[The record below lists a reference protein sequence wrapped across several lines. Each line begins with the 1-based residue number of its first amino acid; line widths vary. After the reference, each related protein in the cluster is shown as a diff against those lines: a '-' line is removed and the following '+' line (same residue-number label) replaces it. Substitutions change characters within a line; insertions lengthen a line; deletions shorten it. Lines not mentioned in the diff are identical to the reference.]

1 MSGRWLRS
9 GAMVVL
15 AAISLLMLSDFV
27 LRGVALAF
35 EPARTDFSEV
45 YVGAWLWRH
54 GGNFYDSALAT
65 ATQQRLIGDSTVCA
79 TLYPPTTFALFA
91 PFSYLSWGWAN
102 LIWLLIGLAGIGAT
116 IFFLWRLAKFKQLDL
131 KTAIFVTFILSFS
144 PLHQAFHLGNMAL
157 LAVPMVL
164 GGIWLAETAREWPAS
179 VVLGLAT
186 CLKPQIGIWVLLYYL
201 LRWRWRL
208 IAGAGVT
215 GLCAAALLLLHPI
228 SLSEAIAHYKANQW
242 YWFAPGH
249 PAGFTPGGF
258 PYHVNMF
265 QVIAYQLVHSVAGA
279 NWIARILFVA
289 GIAAWLGILW
299 RAKFR
304 LPATLAISS
313 LMALS
318 FVSMYHSVSDVTA
331 LTLALCWAIPGES
344 QAGTS
349 QAWTPQSWTKIRV
362 AVCAIFLLMMLPG
375 HSLLMRFSPHLPAA
389 MTTSWWWSLFVARY
403 FVWLL
408 FALNVALLAGL
419 WGAGKSEVGSQKTE
433 VGARYPALSSL

>member
-1 MSGRWLRS
+1 MSGRWLRG

-27 LRGVALAF
+27 LRGMALAF
-35 EPARTDFSEV
+35 APDRTDFSEV

-102 LIWLLIGLAGIGAT
+102 LIWLMIGLMGIGAT
-116 IFFLWRLAKFKQLDL
+116 IFFLWKLGNL
-131 KTAIFVTFILSFS
+131 KAWDIKSALFVTFILSFS

-157 LAVPMVL
+157 LAVPLVL
-164 GGIWLAETAREWPAS
+164 GGIWLAESARNWPAG
-179 VVLGLAT
+179 VMLGFAT

-201 LRWRWRL
+201 LRARWRL
-208 IAGAGVT
+208 IVGAGVT

-228 SLSEAIAHYKANQW
+228 PVSDAIVHYKANQW

-265 QVIAYQLVHSVAGA
+265 QVILYQLLHSVAAA
-279 NWIARILFVA
+279 NWIARILFAA
-289 GIAAWLGILW
+289 GIVIWLVILR

-304 LPATLAISS
+304 VPVALAISS
-313 LMALS
+313 IIALS
-318 FVSMYHSVSDVTA
+318 FVSMYHSVSDVTV
-331 LTLALCWAIPGES
+331 LTLALCWAIPEDS
-344 QAGTS
+344 QPWTS
-349 QAWTPQSWTKIRV
+349 ART

-375 HSLLMRFSPHLPAA
+375 HSVLMRFSPRLPQVV
-389 MTTSWWWSLFVARY
+389 TISWWWSLFVARY

-419 WGAGKSEVGSQKTE
+419 WGAEKSEVGSQNAE
-433 VGARYPALSSL
+433 VKPSTRYPVLSTQ

>member
-1 MSGRWLRS
+1 MRRGGLHPA
-9 GAMVVL
+9 AMVL
-15 AAISLLMLSDFV
+15 LGLISLLMLSDFV

-65 ATQQRLIGDSTVCA
+65 ATQQRLIGDATVSA

-102 LIWLLIGLAGIGAT
+102 FIWLLIGLAGIAAT
-116 IFFLWRLAKFKQLDL
+116 IFFLWRLGGFEAGDL
-131 KTAIFVTFILSFS
+131 KTWILATFVLSFS

-157 LAVPMVL
+157 LAVPLVL
-164 GGIWLAETAREWPAS
+164 GGIFLAEKPRDWPAG
-179 VVLGLAT
+179 VVLGLVT

-201 LRWRWRL
+201 LRGRWRMM
-208 IAGAGVT
+208 AGAAVT
-215 GLCAAALLLLHPI
+215 GVCAAALLLLHPVPV
-228 SLSEAIAHYKANQW
+228 SEAIAHYKANQI

-289 GIAAWLGILW
+289 GVAAWLGILW

-304 LPATLAISS
+304 LPATLALSS

-344 QAGTS
+344 PAWTSQSWTS
-349 QAWTPQSWTKIRV
+349 QAWTKIRV
-362 AVCAIFLLMMLPG
+362 AVCAIFLFMMLPG
-375 HSLLMRFSPHLPAA
+375 HSLLMRFSPHLPVGI
-389 MTTSWWWSLFVARY
+389 TTSWWWSLFVARY

-419 WGAGKSEVGSQKTE
+419 WGAGKSEAGSQKAE
-433 VGARYPALSSL
+433 VGARHPALSTE

>member
-1 MSGRWLRS
+1 MFGRRLRG
-9 GAMVVL
+9 GAILIL

-27 LRGVALAF
+27 LRGVAVAF

-79 TLYPPTTFALFA
+79 TLYPPTAFALFA
-91 PFSYLSWGWAN
+91 LFSYLSWGWAN
-102 LIWLLIGLAGIGAT
+102 FIWLLIGLVGIAAT
-116 IFFLWRLAKFKQLDL
+116 IFFLWKLGNFEELNV
-131 KTAIFVTFILSFS
+131 KTAVFVTFIFSFS

-157 LAVPMVL
+157 LAVPLVL
-164 GGIWLAETAREWPAS
+164 GGIWLAETERNWPAG

-201 LRWRWRL
+201 LRGRWRL
-208 IAGAGVT
+208 IGGAAVMGLVAAG
-215 GLCAAALLLLHPI
+215 LLLLHPI
-228 SLSEAIAHYKANQW
+228 PVSDATTHYKANQW

-265 QVIAYQLVHSVAGA
+265 QVILYQLVHSVSGA
-279 NWIARILFVA
+279 NWIARGLFVA
-289 GIAAWLGILW
+289 GIVAWLGIVW
-299 RAKFR
+299 RTRFR
-304 LPATLAISS
+304 VPVVLAISS
-313 LMALS
+313 LVALS
-318 FVSMYHSVSDVTA
+318 FVSMYHSVSDVTV
-331 LTLALCWAIPGES
+331 LTLALCWAIP
-344 QAGTS
+344 AGS
-349 QAWTPQSWTKIRV
+349 KAWARPGI
-362 AVCAIFLLMMLPG
+362 AVCVIFFLMMLPG
-375 HSLLMRFSPHLPAA
+375 HSVLMRFSPRLPEAVT
-389 MTTSWWWSLFVARY
+389 MSWWWSLFVARY

-419 WGAGKSEVGSQKTE
+419 WGAGKSELRSRNAE
-433 VGARYPALSSL
+433 VRPSARTQY

>member
-116 IFFLWRLAKFKQLDL
+116 IFFLWRLAKFKRLDL
-131 KTAIFVTFILSFS
+131 KAAIFVTFILSFS

-265 QVIAYQLVHSVAGA
+265 QVILYQVVQSVAAA
-279 NWIARILFVA
+279 NWIARILFAA
-289 GIAAWLGILW
+289 GVVIWLVILW

-304 LPATLAISS
+304 VPAALAISS
-313 LMALS
+313 IIALS
-318 FVSMYHSVSDVTA
+318 FVSMYHSVSDVTV
-331 LTLALCWAIPGES
+331 LTLALCWVIPGES
-344 QAGTS
+344 Q
-349 QAWTPQSWTKIRV
+349 SWDKVGIV
-362 AVCAIFLLMMLPG
+362 VCAIFFLMMLPG
-375 HSLLMRFSPHLPAA
+375 HSALMRFSPHLPEAV
-389 MTTSWWWSLFVARY
+389 TTSWWWLLFVSRY

-419 WGAGKSEVGSQKTE
+419 WGAAKSEVRSQNTE
-433 VGARYPALSSL
+433 VKPSTRYPVLSNQ

>member
-1 MSGRWLRS
+1 
-9 GAMVVL
+9 VVL
-15 AAISLLMLSDFV
+15 AAVSLLMLSDFV

-102 LIWLLIGLAGIGAT
+102 FIWLLIGLVGIAAT
-116 IFFLWRLAKFKQLDL
+116 IFFLWRLADFQRLDL
-131 KTAIFVTFILSFS
+131 KAAIFVAFILSFS
-144 PLHQAFHLGNMAL
+144 PLHEAFHLGNMAL
-157 LAVPMVL
+157 LAVPLVL
-164 GGIWLAETAREWPAS
+164 GGIWLAEAERNWPAG

-201 LRWRWRL
+201 LRGRWRL
-208 IAGAGVT
+208 IIGAAVT
-215 GLCAAALLLLHPI
+215 GAWAVALLLLHPI
-228 SLSEAIAHYKANQW
+228 SISDAVAHYKANQW

-265 QVIAYQLVHSVAGA
+265 QVIVYQLLHSVAGA
-279 NWIARILFVA
+279 NWIARGLFVA
-289 GIAAWLGILW
+289 GIVAWLGIVW
-299 RAKFR
+299 RARFR
-304 LPATLAISS
+304 APVVLAISS
-313 LMALS
+313 LIALS

-331 LTLALCWAIPGES
+331 LTLALCWAIPAES
-344 QAGTS
+344 K
-349 QAWTPQSWTKIRV
+349 AWTKARV

-375 HSLLMRFSPHLPAA
+375 HSVLMRFSPRLPEAVT
-389 MTTSWWWSLFVARY
+389 MSWWWSLFVARY

-419 WGAGKSEVGSQKTE
+419 WGAGKSEVRGKNAE
-433 VGARYPALSSL
+433 VKRSNRYPILSTR

>member
-1 MSGRWLRS
+1 MSRRALR
-9 GAMVVL
+9 GAAMGVL

-54 GGNFYDSALAT
+54 GENFYDSALAT
-65 ATQQRLIGDSTVCA
+65 ATQQRLIGDSTVSA

-102 LIWLLIGLAGIGAT
+102 FIWLLIGLVGIGAT
-116 IFFLWRLAKFKQLDL
+116 IFLLWRLAGLKQWDL
-131 KTAIFVTFILSFS
+131 KAVIFVTFVLSFS

-157 LAVPMVL
+157 LAVPLVL
-164 GGIWLAETAREWPAS
+164 WGIWLAESAKYWTAG

-201 LRWRWRL
+201 LRGRWRL
-208 IAGAGVT
+208 IVGAAVT
-215 GLCAAALLLLHPI
+215 GACAAALLLLHPI
-228 SLSEAIAHYKANQW
+228 SISDAIAHYKANQW

-265 QVIAYQLVHSVAGA
+265 QVILYQLVHSVTGA
-279 NWIARILFVA
+279 NWIARVLFAA
-289 GIAAWLGILW
+289 GVVIWLLILW
-299 RAKFR
+299 RARFR
-304 LPATLAISS
+304 VPVALAISS
-313 LMALS
+313 IVALS
-318 FVSMYHSVSDVTA
+318 FVSMYHSVSDVTV
-331 LTLALCWAIPGES
+331 LTLALCWAIPGRSE
-344 QAGTS
+344 
-349 QAWTPQSWTKIRV
+349 SWTRARV

-375 HSLLMRFSPHLPAA
+375 HSVLMRFSPQLPAA
-389 MTTSWWWSLFVARY
+389 MTMSWWWSLFVARY

-419 WGAGKSEVGSQKTE
+419 WESGKSEVKSQHAE
-433 VGARYPALSSL
+433 VKPGTQYSVPSTQ

>member
-1 MSGRWLRS
+1 MPGRGFR
-9 GAMVVL
+9 GVAMIVL
-15 AAISLLMLSDFV
+15 GLISVLMLSDFV

-65 ATQQRLIGDSTVCA
+65 ATQQRLIGDSTVSA

-102 LIWLLIGLAGIGAT
+102 FIWLLIGLAGIGAT
-116 IFFLWRLAKFKQLDL
+116 IFFLWRLGDL
-131 KTAIFVTFILSFS
+131 KAWDLNAAVFATFILSFS

-157 LAVPMVL
+157 LAVPLVL
-164 GGIWLAETAREWPAS
+164 GGIWLAESARNSPAG

-201 LRWRWRL
+201 LRGRWRL
-208 IAGAGVT
+208 IVGAAVT
-215 GLCAAALLLLHPI
+215 GACAAALLLLHPI
-228 SLSEAIAHYKANQW
+228 SVGEAIAHYRANQW

-249 PAGFTPGGF
+249 LAGFTPGGF

-265 QVIAYQLVHSVAGA
+265 QVILYQLVHSVAGA
-279 NWIARILFVA
+279 NWIARILFLA
-289 GIAAWLGILW
+289 GVVIWMVILW

-304 LPATLAISS
+304 APVALAISS
-313 LMALS
+313 IIALS
-318 FVSMYHSVSDVTA
+318 FVSMYHSVSDVTV
-331 LTLALCWAIPGES
+331 LTLALCWAIPENSG
-344 QAGTS
+344 
-349 QAWTPQSWTKIRV
+349 SWTRERI

-375 HSLLMRFSPHLPAA
+375 HSVLMRFSPHLPATV
-389 MTTSWWWSLFVARY
+389 TTSWWWSLFVARY

-408 FALNVALLAGL
+408 VALNVTLLYSVASSQSPVP
-419 WGAGKSEVGSQKTE
+419 GKVVG
-433 VGARYPALSSL
+433 R